1 MAGWFAGYLG
11 KINAEIG
18 DKWEQLDNFS
28 DSWNEGG
35 KKLDCFIELS
45 PLELFLDSKTRLVSG
60 RVYYEYLRKTRN
72 IEKKDGKFKVIEV
85 ENVIDARW
93 SDFWLTQKS
102 YIIIEKGLARQKGFE
117 LVSSAIFGNDEE
129 LEPITFDL
137 ERLHED
143 YPAQWLGG
151 FYDRE
156 GHIHSGTLYGE
167 DISHDAEMGDAY
179 VHTRHKNQIGYF
191 SEYFGPEIKIKVT
204 REGFLQ
210 IYTNLH
216 DKLADVF
223 EFVRDELEGY
233 ILYSP

>member
-1 MAGWFAGYLG
+1 MAGWFGGYIG
-11 KINAEIG
+11 KIDTEIE
-18 DKWEQLDNFS
+18 DRWEHLDNFS
-28 DSWNEGG
+28 SSWNESG

-45 PLELFLDSKTRLVSG
+45 PLELFLDDKTRLVSG

-72 IEKKDGKFKVIEV
+72 IVKKDGKFKVIEK
-85 ENVIDARW
+85 EKVIDTIW

-102 YIIIEKGLARQKGFE
+102 YIIIEKRKARQKSFE
-117 LVSSAIFGNDEE
+117 LISSALFGNGED
-129 LEPITFDL
+129 LSPITFDL

-167 DISHDAEMGDAY
+167 DISHDEEMGVAY
-179 VHTRHKNQIGYF
+179 KHTRHKNQVGYF

-210 IYTNLH
+210 IYTNLN
-216 DKLADVF
+216 DKLANVF
-223 EFVRDELEGY
+223 EFIRDELAGY
-233 ILYSP
+233 IIESL